1 MKSKK
6 MNQSYINES
15 TEIEYTKVG
24 DYYVPNLVLEQKE
37 EVKLSKYGRARLR
50 FLKENK
56 KVEYTEMLINGTL
69 DNHIKEIQTIAE
81 KRLNSIINQLAKQ
94 EKITEKL
101 KENNQ
106 IEWIKAMNN
115 IKNRAEEIV
124 YKGIIYN

>member
-124 YKGIIYN
+124 YKEIIYN

>member
-37 EVKLSKYGRARLR
+37 EVKLNKYGRARLR

-124 YKGIIYN
+124 YKEIIYN

>member
-1 MKSKK
+1 
-6 MNQSYINES
+6 
-15 TEIEYTKVG
+15 
-24 DYYVPNLVLEQKE
+24 
-37 EVKLSKYGRARLR
+37 
-50 FLKENK
+50 
-56 KVEYTEMLINGTL
+56 MLINGTL

-124 YKGIIYN
+124 YKEIIYN

>member
-6 MNQSYINES
+6 MNQSYINGS
-15 TEIEYTKVG
+15 AEIEYTKVG

-37 EVKLSKYGRARLR
+37 EVKLKKYGRARLR

-56 KVEYTEMLINGTL
+56 KVEYTEMFINGTL
-69 DNHIKEIQTIAE
+69 NNHIKEIQTIAE
-81 KRLNSIINQLAKQ
+81 KRQNSIINQLAKQ

-106 IEWIKAMNN
+106 IEWVKSMNN
-115 IKNRAEEIV
+115 IKNRAKEII
-124 YKGIIYN
+124 YKEIIYN

>member
-6 MNQSYINES
+6 MNQSYINGS
-15 TEIEYTKVG
+15 AEIEYTKVG

-69 DNHIKEIQTIAE
+69 NNHIKEIQTIAE
-81 KRLNSIINQLAKQ
+81 KRQNSIINQLAKQ

-124 YKGIIYN
+124 YKEIIYN

>member
-37 EVKLSKYGRARLR
+37 EVKFSKYGRARLR

-124 YKGIIYN
+124 YKEIIYN

>member
-94 EKITEKL
+94 EKIIAK
-101 KENNQ
+101 
-106 IEWIKAMNN
+106 IKTWQ
-115 IKNRAEEIV
+115 E
-124 YKGIIYN
+124 